1 MLKDEIEKTILK
13 KTRKK
18 HLSQPELTNQIRD
31 SSHEV
36 GIIS

>member
-1 MLKDEIEKTILK
+1 MLKDEIEKKIKK

-18 HLSQPELTNQIRD
+18 HLSLPELTNQIRD

>member
-1 MLKDEIEKTILK
+1 MKLKKKIKK